1 MPTICEPCPGKT
13 KARFPTG
20 DSNDSAYGREPSL
33 FRYTRTVA
41 NRRYVQRERARRTAR
56 TSTAIESAALREVAR
71 RGYADLRITEVARRA
86 HVASRTVYLHAPTK
100 ERLVEAA
107 LRGRAKGLIGRIERW
122 RPRGESAGAVLG
134 ELIAMHEREYRAESV
149 LLETLV
155 DGALPREIA
164 ALLRELDGVRLGII
178 TRTINDLARH
188 GGLRIRPGDAI
199 ALAHALLSYPT
210 WRTALTG
217 PGRPRA
223 PRLIHSALRS
233 ALL

>member
-1 MPTICEPCPGKT
+1 M
-13 KARFPTG
+13 
-20 DSNDSAYGREPSL
+20 
-33 FRYTRTVA
+33 
-41 NRRYVQRERARRTAR
+41 
-56 TSTAIESAALREVAR
+56 
-71 RGYADLRITEVARRA
+71 ARRA
-86 HVASRTVYLHAPTK
+86 HVAARTVYLHAPTK
-100 ERLVEAA
+100 QRLVQSA
-107 LRGRAKGLIGRIERW
+107 LRGRAEALIGRIERW
-122 RPRGESAGAVLG
+122 RPRGESADAVLG

-164 ALLRELDGVRLGII
+164 ALLRELDGVRLAII
-178 TRTINDLARH
+178 TRTMNDLARH

-217 PGRPRA
+217 PGRRRA
-223 PRLIHSALRS
+223 PRLIYSALRS